1 MKTKVKKRS
10 KIFLVAIVISIGTYG
25 CKPKSI
31 LDTANPEIGIFG
43 TEWLES
49 PSPEDLAPGIKYYKL
64 GNPQVDQILLKSKL
78 DPREIAKRKFVF
90 FVIEFQKAL
99 EEKNYDFIEKHLGYY
114 FQVEAEKE
122 LGIDEDKK
130 MSDEIKMQ
138 MLTQYIHDKLRS
150 SDSFCDI
157 DYLFHKKFPYLGVN
171 ISEVEA
177 RELNEKDPFHSYSIT
192 YEISFPRGIIEEDGY
207 ERSHRLE
214 VELSVNGK
222 GENQTHFR
230 IEDFKNH
237 QGWSHIPSRRPPDED
252 FEHK

>member
-1 MKTKVKKRS
+1 MLLKRS
-10 KIFLVAIVISIGTYG
+10 RIFLVAIVITIGLSG

-31 LDTANPEIGIFG
+31 LDTVNPEIGIFG
-43 TEWLES
+43 TEWLNA

-64 GNPQVDQILLKSKL
+64 GNPQVEEILLKSKL
-78 DPREIAKRKFVF
+78 DPREIAKKKFVF
-90 FVIEFQKAL
+90 FVIELRKAL

-138 MLTQYIHDKLRS
+138 KLTQYIHDRLRS
-150 SDSFCDI
+150 KESYCDLG
-157 DYLFHKKFPYLGVN
+157 YLFENKFPYIGFNVQD
-171 ISEVEA
+171 VEP
-177 RELNEKDPFHSYSIT
+177 RELKENDPFHSYILTYSI
-192 YEISFPRGIIEEDGY
+192 IFPRGIIDEDGY
-207 ERSHRLE
+207 ERFHDLE

>member
-1 MKTKVKKRS
+1 MKRS
-10 KIFLVAIVISIGTYG
+10 NIFLLGIVITFGLYG

-31 LDTANPEIGIFG
+31 LDTVNPEIGIFG
-43 TEWLES
+43 TEWLEA
-49 PSPEDLAPGIKYYKL
+49 PITEELAPGIKYYKL
-64 GNPQVDQILLKSKL
+64 DSPQVDDILLKSKL
-78 DPREIAKRKFVF
+78 DPREIAKKKFVF
-90 FVIEFQKAL
+90 FVIELRKAL

-138 MLTQYIHDKLRS
+138 KLTQYIHDRLRS
-150 SDSFCDI
+150 KESYCDLG
-157 DYLFHKKFPYLGVN
+157 YLFENRFPYLGFRVH
-171 ISEVEA
+171 EVEA
-177 RELNEKDPFHSYSIT
+177 RELDEKDPFHSYSLT
-192 YEISFPRGIIEEDGY
+192 YWIYFPRGILDEDGN
-207 ERSHRLE
+207 ERWHHLE